1 MTEKEIHGERLR
13 FNRIDQETLDAL
25 KALGPLV
32 DSELPGILD
41 GFYRHLETAPEVA
54 ALFPNEDIVAHAK
67 QAQFEHWRQI
77 ATGQLGDDY
86 LSSVRRIGTAHA
98 TIGLSPRWYIGGY
111 VYIVSEL
118 IRLISDSYDRAFP
131 LRSAKAQRA
140 DALAAVVKAAL
151 MDMDY
156 AISTYFEEGERKKA
170 ETLADLAGRFES
182 GIKDVVEGVAAA
194 STELQATAE
203 AVASVADR
211 TNQRA
216 DQVAQASGDVSG
228 SIHSVASASE
238 ELAGSI
244 GEISRQ
250 VNESSRVSADA
261 MTKVRGVNQEVAT
274 LSGAA
279 VKIGEVVKLIQD
291 IAEQTN
297 LLALNAT
304 IEAARAGEAG
314 KGFAVVA
321 NEVKALANQ
330 TANAT
335 DQIGQQVADMQA
347 VTKSAVAAIGE
358 IVSTIEA
365 VSRIATD
372 IAAAVEQQ
380 GAATQEISRNAQRT
394 AASTSDVDRNI
405 DDVAAAA
412 KEAGGTSAG
421 LLEASGELGRQS
433 EGLRSAVDAFLV
445 QLPRIVTPRVA
456 ARRSRVA
463 VPIGL
468 GSETFEQKVGE
479 EADLGREVA
488 RRRVDCRERQAGRTV
503 AGQDPDQALLAE
515 IRADD
520 EGWQQRDAEP
530 TQGSLAQRL
539 AIVRGQDG
547 VDRDGRLAVRPG
559 DPPLIGPRHVVV
571 MQAGPRTKLAQA
583 LRRTVQRQVVRRGT
597 DHPVDGAEPEIDQT
611 RLLPRGG
618 DAHRQI
624 ESFLDNVDDPVV
636 ELELDP

>member
-1 MTEKEIHGERLR
+1 MTDKEIHGERLR
-13 FNRIDQETLDAL
+13 FNRVDQETLGVL
-25 KALGPLV
+25 KTLGPLV
-32 DSELPGILD
+32 DTEMPAILD
-41 GFYRHLETAPEVA
+41 GFYQHVEAAPQVA
-54 ALFPNEDIVAHAK
+54 ALFPNDEILRHAK
-67 QAQFEHWRQI
+67 QAQLEHWRCI
-77 ATGQLGDDY
+77 TTGRLDEDY
-86 LSSVRRIGTAHA
+86 LISARRIGTAHA
-98 TIGLSPRWYIGGY
+98 KIGLSPRWYIGGY

-118 IRLISDSYDRAFP
+118 LRLISDSYDHALP
-131 LRSAKAQRA
+131 LRSAKAKRA

-156 AISTYFEEGERKKA
+156 AISTYFEESERKKA

-182 GIKDVVEGVAAA
+182 GVKDVVEGVAAA

-203 AVASVADR
+203 AVASVAER

-228 SIHSVASASE
+228 SIHGVASASE
-238 ELAGSI
+238 ELASSI
-244 GEISRQ
+244 GEMSRQ
-250 VNESSRVSADA
+250 VNESSRVSAEA

-279 VKIGEVVKLIQD
+279 MKIGEVVKLIQD

-365 VSRIATD
+365 VSLIATE

-405 DDVAAAA
+405 EDVASAA

-421 LLEASGELGRQS
+421 LLDASSELGRQS
-433 EGLRSAVDAFLV
+433 DGLRSAVDSFLV
-445 QLPRIVTPRVA
+445 QL
-456 ARRSRVA
+456 
-463 VPIGL
+463 
-468 GSETFEQKVGE
+468 
-479 EADLGREVA
+479 
-488 RRRVDCRERQAGRTV
+488 
-503 AGQDPDQALLAE
+503 
-515 IRADD
+515 RA
-520 EGWQQRDAEP
+520 
-530 TQGSLAQRL
+530 S
-539 AIVRGQDG
+539 
-547 VDRDGRLAVRPG
+547 
-559 DPPLIGPRHVVV
+559 
-571 MQAGPRTKLAQA
+571 
-583 LRRTVQRQVVRRGT
+583 
-597 DHPVDGAEPEIDQT
+597 
-611 RLLPRGG
+611 
-618 DAHRQI
+618 
-624 ESFLDNVDDPVV
+624 
-636 ELELDP
+636 